1 MTAKTR
7 RAPKGRMSKRY
18 AENSLWGGFED
29 FVIGG
34 DLYSFTDHAGIK
46 IPRGVAP
53 DRVWGIFRDHYTN
66 GDAGVDMD
74 KFLLDFATWGP
85 IASRIVELQ
94 MEKAGNARG
103 T

>member
-1 MTAKTR
+1 
-7 RAPKGRMSKRY
+7 MSRQE
-18 AENSLWGGFED
+18 AEGLLWSGFED

-34 DLYSFTDHAGIK
+34 DLYSFTDHAGIE
-46 IPRGVAP
+46 IPRGVAS
-53 DRVWGIFRDHYTN
+53 DRVWDIFRDHYTK

-74 KFLLDFATWGP
+74 KFLRDFSTWGP